1 MGIVEAVDLCSSE
14 SCAGQQRW
22 MSKPVIIKTVI
33 ARKCK
38 IGKRSNITERKKCR
52 VAFDRRCFWC
62 ESACSGSLQDLG
74 REKKSRLVF
83 AVTHLVIRPLT
94 GAAKLGFGIISDP

>member
-1 MGIVEAVDLCSSE
+1 MGIVETVDLCSSE
-14 SCAGQQRW
+14 SCPGQQVW

-38 IGKRSNITERKKCR
+38 TGKRSNMTERKKCR
-52 VAFDRRCFWC
+52 VAFDGRCFWC

-83 AVTHLVIRPLT
+83 AVIHLGIRPLT
-94 GAAKLGFGIISDP
+94 GAAELGSV